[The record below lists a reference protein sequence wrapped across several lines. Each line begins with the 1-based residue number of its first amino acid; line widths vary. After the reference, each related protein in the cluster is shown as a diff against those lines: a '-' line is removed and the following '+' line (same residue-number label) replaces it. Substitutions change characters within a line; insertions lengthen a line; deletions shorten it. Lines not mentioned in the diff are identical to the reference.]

1 MIYLRYNKD
10 GQIDGKGVLLDYSK
24 RIITYLTYRK
34 NSLINKRDETE
45 FAVTNKVF
53 DLGNV

>member
-1 MIYLRYNKD
+1 MIYLRHNRD

-34 NSLINKRDETE
+34 NVLINKRDETE
-45 FAVTNKVF
+45 FTVINKVF
-53 DLGNV
+53 DLGTV